1 MLQNLLCFRPVFIE
15 TAEEKF
21 AVLGST
27 ILDVAI
33 GIVFVF
39 LLASLIASA
48 VREGLEAWLKTRA
61 SHLEAGLREILRDPD
76 GTGLVKHFYEH
87 PLIFSLYSGQYVAN
101 PKLNTGVMSLTRG
114 GNLPSYIPSRN
125 FAMALLDMAARGPQ
139 TESTVVATGR
149 VTFEAVRSNVGSI
162 ENPAVQRALLV
173 ALDSA
178 QGDLGKAQ
186 ANLEAWYNS
195 AMDRVSGWYRRSTQ
209 GILLGLGLV
218 LAVTLN
224 ISTIRIG
231 DTLIRDRT
239 TRDLVVATAQKAQTS
254 TLDYATANQA
264 LAGLHLPIGWP
275 SGIRKELKDNGPSD
289 LLGWVLTAFAVSVGA
304 PFWFDMLNRLIV
316 IRSTVKPHQKS
327 PEEASTDNR
336 ASASSP
342 DASPTVATP
351 IPALVQEV
359 AFSPPPETL
368 QHVLVQPTRTADED
382 GCDVDTTVNVTLDEM
397 LPAAMGGVR

>member
-1 MLQNLLCFRPVFIE
+1 M
-15 TAEEKF
+15 
-21 AVLGST
+21 LGST

-61 SHLEAGLREILRDPD
+61 SHLEAGLREILKDPN
-76 GTGLVKHFYEH
+76 GSGLVKHFYEH
-87 PLIFSLYSGQYVAN
+87 PLIFSLYSGKYVAN
-101 PKLNTGVMSLTRG
+101 PKLGRGVTSLTRG

-125 FAMALLDMAARGPQ
+125 FAVALLDMAARGPQ
-139 TESTVVATGR
+139 TDSAAVATGP
-149 VTFEAVRSNVGSI
+149 VTFERVRSNIGSI
-162 ENPAVQRALLV
+162 ENPAVQRAILV
-173 ALDSA
+173 ALDNA
-178 QGDLGKAQ
+178 QGDLAKAQ

-209 GILLGLGLV
+209 GILLGLGLL

-239 TRDLVVATAQKAQTS
+239 TRDLVVASAQKAQAS
-254 TLDYATANQA
+254 TLDYASANQT

-275 SGIRKELKDNGPSD
+275 NGVRQELRENGPSD
-289 LLGWVLTAFAVSVGA
+289 LLGWMLTAFAVSIGA

-327 PEEASTDNR
+327 PEEASTDNETSTPPTDVLP
-336 ASASSP
+336 ASAKPSATLPTDVALSP
-342 DASPTVATP
+342 PGALT
-351 IPALVQEV
+351 IALVAPQS
-359 AFSPPPETL
+359 AT
-368 QHVLVQPTRTADED
+368 DED
-382 GCDVDTTVNVTLDEM
+382 GCDVDTTVDVTPDEM
-397 LPAAMGGVR
+397 LPAAMGGIR